1 MAVAKPITIPCAQK
15 APVPLR
21 AIHAEWRAAKDAY
34 NALPDDCDAATDAA
48 AFRRMT
54 AASDSAMQWK
64 PLTVQ
69 DMALKIIIADDGG
82 DMKVNVDQEAL
93 AKTAYEI
100 AGIDQKTGKTLRVA
114 TDAPLTMSSR
124 EIAELCS
131 KRHDNVMRDIK
142 TMLDSLQKDALRF
155 EGIYSDAYGREKP
168 SYNLPKDLTLTLVA
182 GYDVVLRKRIIDRW
196 LELEGQQLQQFGYQP
211 VDLSGV
217 MASLAE
223 LRDLVMTLTK
233 RPEPVAKP
241 VDPWAHLPTATV
253 QFRSRRVAAPKVR
266 RDIPQPLRGGGA
278 PMPDFA
284 AAKEGQSFHVKTAEE
299 YNRIASNFKYWKK
312 KNDAQLK
319 ISRRAVGADDPDG
332 PGFRIWYVND
342 DPWL

>member
-182 GYDVVLRKRIIDRW
+182 GYNVVLRKRIIDRW
-196 LELEGQQLQQFGYQP
+196 LELEGQQVQGFGHQA

-217 MASLAE
+217 MACLAE
-223 LRDLVMTLTK
+223 MRDLLLTATA
-233 RPEPVAKP
+233 RIAALETGPAKP
-241 VDPWAHLPTATV
+241 VALPAPA
-253 QFRSRRVAAPKVR
+253 FKSRRVAVPKVR
-266 RDIPQPLRGGGA
+266 RGIPIPSRGGL
-278 PMPDFA
+278 PRPDFDTA
-284 AAKEGQSFHVKTAEE
+284 RVGQSFHVQTREE
-299 YNRIASNFKYWKK
+299 YQRILSSFVYWKS
-312 KNDAQLK
+312 KNDTNLK
-319 ISRRAVGADDPDG
+319 LSRRKVNASDPDG
-332 PGFRIWYVND
+332 QGYRVWFVYD
-342 DPWL
+342 SPW

>member
-1 MAVAKPITIPCAQK
+1 MAVAELITIPSSQK
-15 APVPLR
+15 APVSLR

-48 AFRRMT
+48 AFRRIT

-64 PLTVQ
+64 PLSVQ

-82 DMKVNVDQEAL
+82 DMKANVDQEAL
-93 AKTAYEI
+93 AETAYEL
-100 AGIDQKTGKTLRVA
+100 AGIDRATGAERAGMTV
-114 TDAPLTMSSR
+114 DQGPLTMSSR
-124 EIAELCS
+124 EIADLCS
-131 KRHDNVMRDIK
+131 KRHDNVMRDAK
-142 TMLDSLQKDALRF
+142 AMFNGLQINALKF
-155 EGIYSDAYGREKP
+155 EGVYRDTKNEQRP
-168 SYNLPKDLTLTLVA
+168 CYNLPKDLTLTLVA
-182 GYDVVLRKRIIDRW
+182 GYNVVLRKRIIDRW
-196 LELEGQQLQQFGYQP
+196 LELEGQQVQQFGYQA

-233 RPEPVAKP
+233 QPDPVAPAKP
-241 VDPWAHLPTATV
+241 ALPTRTDMV
-253 QFRSRRVAAPKVR
+253 FRSRRVAAPKVR
-266 RDIPQPLRGGGA
+266 RDIPRPLRGGGA